1 MNDPHVQALHYR
13 IKHADS
19 VDFDKAPP
27 LEHEEPGFSVRI
39 EKGQANVVT
48 KDHYATSESAR
59 AVVEPFLRAW
69 ELSAALFSVVDKFEF
84 LFEYGD
90 VIDRSPT
97 PGIISA
103 KAMAYGVGTMT
114 ADAHVGRARYPS
126 PPIGLARDAHVDQ
139 MFDRYCMYCENRTTL
154 GDAGNYCLTAL
165 ELAAGGRRKRAA
177 AHFAI
182 ALSVVN
188 TLGMLTATKGGKEAR
203 KAEAAASDYTSAERA
218 WIQEALKAI
227 IRRAA
232 EVASNSTV
240 AHKQITMA
248 DLPQLP

>member
-114 ADAHVGRARYPS
+114 ADAHV
-126 PPIGLARDAHVDQ
+126 
-139 MFDRYCMYCENRTTL
+139 
-154 GDAGNYCLTAL
+154 
-165 ELAAGGRRKRAA
+165 RRPD
-177 AHFAI
+177 
-182 ALSVVN
+182 V
-188 TLGMLTATKGGKEAR
+188 
-203 KAEAAASDYTSAERA
+203 
-218 WIQEALKAI
+218 
-227 IRRAA
+227 
-232 EVASNSTV
+232 
-240 AHKQITMA
+240 
-248 DLPQLP
+248 